1 MPLWSLT
8 YERLQ
13 QLEKEKQ
20 KKEEELAQLK
30 KLTPADLWSRDLDE
44 LSAALTTWEE
54 TEFLAMMVRV
64 PPPALEF

>member
-44 LSAALTTWEE
+44 LSEIGRAH
-54 TEFLAMMVRV
+54 V
-64 PPPALEF
+64 